1 MLYLSSGSPQNIYQY
16 IQDYVVI
23 GLMNIYWSN
32 QGENLINNII
42 CIIFW
47 RNTFMI
53 SIRENIIPNLP
64 FQSSSQLLDILS
76 VPRNIYFDDTRK
88 TLLIGPHF
96 MYYENINECVLKI
109 EMEKPLEAN
118 EQIVGN

>member
-1 MLYLSSGSPQNIYQY
+1 
-16 IQDYVVI
+16 
-23 GLMNIYWSN
+23 
-32 QGENLINNII
+32 
-42 CIIFW
+42 
-47 RNTFMI
+47 MI
-53 SIRENIIPNLP
+53 SIRENIISNLP
-64 FQSSSQLLDILS
+64 FQSSSQLLGILS

-109 EMEKPLEAN
+109 EMEKPLGAN

>member
-1 MLYLSSGSPQNIYQY
+1 
-16 IQDYVVI
+16 
-23 GLMNIYWSN
+23 MNIYWSN